1 MPGKETEVKDRKKIL
16 LRMKQA
22 DRRNLYDK
30 NISGYFS
37 NIDYRPLKNYIRSI
51 FGVIFC
57 IYARHISVMQNNND
71 KDKRFLEV
79 LDRHKSV
86 IAKVC
91 CIYSSPSV
99 DFDDLYQE
107 TVINLWN
114 GFDKFRGDA
123 KISTWIYRAAINT
136 CITWNRR
143 NKKHANNISLEPDMP
158 VTTDDDSGKLADYKQ
173 LQYLISKLNPI
184 EKAIITLWLD
194 EKSYEEIASI
204 TGISHANVAV
214 KLHRIKE
221 KMSKMSEL

>member
-1 MPGKETEVKDRKKIL
+1 MLFR
-16 LRMKQA
+16 
-22 DRRNLYDK
+22 
-30 NISGYFS
+30 
-37 NIDYRPLKNYIRSI
+37 
-51 FGVIFC
+51 
-57 IYARHISVMQNNND
+57 
-71 KDKRFLEV
+71 
-79 LDRHKSV
+79 SV

-123 KISTWIYRAAINT
+123 KISTWIYRTAINT

>member
-1 MPGKETEVKDRKKIL
+1 
-16 LRMKQA
+16 
-22 DRRNLYDK
+22 
-30 NISGYFS
+30 
-37 NIDYRPLKNYIRSI
+37 
-51 FGVIFC
+51 
-57 IYARHISVMQNNND
+57 MQNNND

-184 EKAIITLWLD
+184 EKSIITLWLD